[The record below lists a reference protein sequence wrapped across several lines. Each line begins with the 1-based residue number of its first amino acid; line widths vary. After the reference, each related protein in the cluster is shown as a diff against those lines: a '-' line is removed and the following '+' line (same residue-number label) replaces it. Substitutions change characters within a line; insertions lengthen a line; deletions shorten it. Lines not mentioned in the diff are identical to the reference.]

1 MQVHKITENQRKY
14 MAGRINEEFDTAVS
28 FIKQKEAVTI
38 QKVTDKAEKQ
48 YKKTLGIEKQV
59 NRLAKAE
66 KEFNAAKKECGEV
79 VSAMET
85 HQPVDSETKKQYN
98 SDYYG
103 GSYTIYSSEDME
115 KYVKMRCVSLAL
127 DNFGE
132 TPEGATMKK
141 LEERRKR
148 AVDYIYGLTK
158 ANGIAVGLNKIL
170 KGTSITLKLGE

>member
-1 MQVHKITENQRKY
+1 MHKITENQRKY
-14 MAGRINEEFDTAVS
+14 MANRINEEFDTAVS

-59 NRLAKAE
+59 NRLIKAE

-85 HQPVDSETKKQYN
+85 HQPVDERTKRQYN
-98 SDYYG
+98 GGYYG
-103 GSYTIYSSEDME
+103 GTYSIHGSEDME

-141 LEERRKR
+141 LEEKRKR

-158 ANGIAVGLNKIL
+158 ANGIAIGLNKIL